1 VSGNVEEALRAALE
15 RLQSLEE
22 RVESLRRR
30 YRSLKR
36 RKQLAL
42 SKLKDAL
49 AELEAAGSG
58 DPHVEAG
65 LEILYDVERLLGV
78 VEDE

>member
-1 VSGNVEEALRAALE
+1 MSGNVEEALKAALE

-36 RKQLAL
+36 RSRQAL
-42 SKLKDAL
+42 SKLRDAI
-49 AELEAAGSG
+49 AEFEADGCGS
-58 DPHVEAG
+58 PHVEAG
-65 LEILYDVERLLGV
+65 LEILYDVERLLE
-78 VEDE
+78 VEEE